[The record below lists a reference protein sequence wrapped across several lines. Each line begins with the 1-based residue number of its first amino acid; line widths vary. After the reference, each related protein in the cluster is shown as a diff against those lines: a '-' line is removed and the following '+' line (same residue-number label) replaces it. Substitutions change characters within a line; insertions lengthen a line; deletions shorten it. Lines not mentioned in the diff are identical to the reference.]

1 MHVPFLPGCG
11 LYNSSVRLKNSK
23 KTKKVKKLKKNKNG
37 GKNMKGKW
45 VMLWD
50 VRWTNSVEDIGG
62 KEFNS
67 FDAVKKAAREKIRE
81 IDVSDVVAFIR
92 SGINKDYCNA
102 IGDFFLEVFY
112 RSQFSEERRGYSLD
126 RYKGLP
132 YAGTRNAR
140 GRRNRRF

>member
-1 MHVPFLPGCG
+1 
-11 LYNSSVRLKNSK
+11 
-23 KTKKVKKLKKNKNG
+23 
-37 GKNMKGKW
+37 MKGKW

-92 SGINKDYCNA
+92 SGINKDYRNA
-102 IGDFFLEVFY
+102 IGNFFERYFADSNLE
-112 RSQFSEERRGYSLD
+112 RGGPSLD
-126 RYKGLP
+126 RYRRLP

-140 GRRNRRF
+140 GGRRNRRF